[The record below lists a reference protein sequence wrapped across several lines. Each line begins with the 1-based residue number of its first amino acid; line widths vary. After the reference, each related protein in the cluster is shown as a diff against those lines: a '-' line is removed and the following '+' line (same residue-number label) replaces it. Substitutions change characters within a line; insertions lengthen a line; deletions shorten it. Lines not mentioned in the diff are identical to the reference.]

1 MSFIAASVSLL
12 SQSGANRRHQKVTR
26 RPEVLWRISR
36 PGVDCRA
43 GSKRRLRGWR
53 RATMGALRKPQGR
66 RGLNPVH
73 HLDART
79 AHKYCVSLRAEEL
92 FCESV
97 HIRHCGVGHA
107 VRISVAQ
114 ASNVQNLEAAGFQ
127 KRFFRLIHTVRAWG
141 GDDQFPDTKG
151 FQRRRDAEPTTEL
164 PVAHHVAGMSGVAVH
179 AFRVTLSV
187 FDKGIITRHL
197 KNGANLHQTAAIGEN
212 SKRRFSAR
220 YGRSPLGAALFWLS
234 RRPPADPGH
243 STRKVKLSP

>member
-1 MSFIAASVSLL
+1 
-12 SQSGANRRHQKVTR
+12 
-26 RPEVLWRISR
+26 
-36 PGVDCRA
+36 
-43 GSKRRLRGWR
+43 
-53 RATMGALRKPQGR
+53 MGALRKPQGR

-212 SKRRFSAR
+212 SKRRFLRDMA
-220 YGRSPLGAALFWLS
+220 GVHWGAALFWLS